1 MFELGTPW
9 WSVLI
14 RTSGVYVAVLIGL
27 RLTGKRQ
34 IGQMAPFDL
43 VLILLLA
50 NAVQNAMV
58 GPDTSLLGG
67 LIAGAMLLT
76 LNFGVARLN
85 RAIPLFQRFAE
96 GHPVV
101 LVSHGEAVASA
112 LRAEGID
119 ELELEQAIRE
129 HGIDTIAHVELAVL
143 EVDGSISIV
152 SKDQNVLRT
161 RRRFRQVQHRG

>member
-9 WSVLI
+9 WAILI
-14 RTSGVYVAVLIGL
+14 RTSGVYLAVLVGL

-58 GPDTSLLGG
+58 GPDNSLLGG
-67 LIAGAMLLT
+67 LIAGAVLLT
-76 LNFGVARLN
+76 VNFAVSRLN
-85 RAIPLFQRFAE
+85 RAIPRFQRFAE

-101 LVSHGEAVASA
+101 LVSHGQVVAAA
-112 LRAEGID
+112 LRAEGIG
-119 ELELEQAIRE
+119 ELELEQAVRE
-129 HGIDTIAHVELAVL
+129 HGIETLGQVELAVL

-152 SKDQNVLRT
+152 SEDQNVLRT